1 MTQAA
6 DTAIQDKRHKSQ
18 EQFDDEQQLVLFQLG
33 GENYGV
39 DIYSVQRLIQVPDI
53 TTVPRAPGFVEGVID
68 VRGDIIPVINLL
80 KRFGIPDTNV
90 SDDGRIVITEIG
102 EQIVGLLV
110 DAVSEVTR
118 LPKED
123 IEAPSDVVRGVNSD
137 FIAGIGKQQQGDTGR
152 LIIVLDVE
160 KVLSEDQEYLAE
172 VSSDYSSETT
182 AAADDGSSESDRI
195 ADIEESI
202 EALQA
207 DADGSDEADE

>member
-172 VSSDYSSETT
+172 VSSDYSSETM